1 MYQIVLHIFG
11 DKDSPCCTNYDLK
24 KTGRG
29 NFDCYNLSE
38 IESLL
43 ISFYMDN
50 FLKLFPSKEQA
61 KQLCQEMIEIMAAGG
76 FNLTKVNNK
85 SPDVLG
91 SLPDDKHEKSI
102 NHLEI
107 DKE

>member
-1 MYQIVLHIFG
+1 MYQIVLHTFG
-11 DKDSPCCTNYDLK
+11 DKDSPCCINYDLK

-76 FNLTKVNNK
+76 FNLTNVNNK

-91 SLPDDKHEKSI
+91 SLPDNKHEKSI

>member
-1 MYQIVLHIFG
+1 MPR
-11 DKDSPCCTNYDLK
+11 DDWNY
-24 KTGRG
+24 G
-29 NFDCYNLSE
+29 Y
-38 IESLL
+38 
-43 ISFYMDN
+43 
-50 FLKLFPSKEQA
+50 
-61 KQLCQEMIEIMAAGG
+61 
-76 FNLTKVNNK
+76 K